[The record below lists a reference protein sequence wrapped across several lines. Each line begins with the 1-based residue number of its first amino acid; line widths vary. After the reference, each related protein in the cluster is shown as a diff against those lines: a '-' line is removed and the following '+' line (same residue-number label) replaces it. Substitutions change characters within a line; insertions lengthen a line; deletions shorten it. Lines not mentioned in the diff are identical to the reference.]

1 MPGRDIGGGHPR
13 VGQERALRASY
24 GQHHRELRALKQDA
38 LGRTAR
44 SFTKCKVS
52 KDKLVSSPQK
62 ATGKFY
68 MTSGPDASVQGE
80 EHA

>member
-1 MPGRDIGGGHPR
+1 M
-13 VGQERALRASY
+13 GQGRALRASY
-24 GQHHRELRALKQDA
+24 GQHHRELRALKQDT
-38 LGRTAR
+38 LGSTAR
-44 SFTKCKVS
+44 FFTKCKVS

-80 EHA
+80 HT